1 MRFKIPGRF
10 SEISIDELELD
21 QRAVN
26 ALKRNKV
33 FNIGEALDIDL
44 METRNCGVVTVKR
57 IKNSILNYVIPNM
70 TDMEIINM
78 FTE

>member
-10 SEISIDELELD
+10 SETSIDELELD

-33 FNIGEALDIDL
+33 FKVGEALDVDFTEL
-44 METRNCGVVTVKR
+44 RNCGVVTARR